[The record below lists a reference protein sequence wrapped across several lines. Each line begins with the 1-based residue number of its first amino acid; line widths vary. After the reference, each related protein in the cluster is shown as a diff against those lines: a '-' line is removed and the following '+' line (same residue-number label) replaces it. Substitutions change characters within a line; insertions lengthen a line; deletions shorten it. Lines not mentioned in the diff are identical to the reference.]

1 MIPQVSGTSVSWHSH
16 FVTMTPRVRK
26 FALTAHIT
34 FSVGWLGAVVAYLAL
49 AIAGLTSRD
58 AQMVRAAYLS
68 MELIGWF
75 VIVPFSLA
83 ALLTGLVQSL
93 GTQWGLFRH
102 YWIVVKFLLT
112 TGATIVLLRHM
123 QAVSRMSGVAA
134 EPTLSSAD
142 FHALRIQL
150 VVHAAGGLLVLLAAT
165 TLSVYKPWG
174 MTPYGRRKQHERR
187 KVSQADLLSYPDTN
201 DDASVGPDREST
213 TSTPRW
219 VYVVGIHAIGLVLLF
234 VVLHLTGGGLQGH

>member
-1 MIPQVSGTSVSWHSH
+1 
-16 FVTMTPRVRK
+16 MTPRLRK

-49 AIAGLTSRD
+49 AIAGLISHD
-58 AQMVRAAYLS
+58 VPMVRAAYLS

-75 VIVPFSLA
+75 VIVPFSFA

-102 YWIVVKFLLT
+102 YWILVKFLLT
-112 TGATIVLLRHM
+112 TAATIVLLGHM
-123 QAVSRMSGVAA
+123 EAVSRMSGVAA
-134 EPTLSSAD
+134 ETTLSSGD
-142 FHALRIQL
+142 FRALRIQL
-150 VVHAAGGLLVLLAAT
+150 VVHAAGGLLVLLAAA

-174 MTPYGRRKQHERR
+174 MTTYGRRKQHERR
-187 KVSQADLLSYPDTN
+187 KVSQADLLCYPD
-201 DDASVGPDREST
+201 SIVGPDQGST
-213 TSTPRW
+213 TSAPRW

-234 VVLHLTGGGLQGH
+234 VVLHLAGVGPRGH

>member
-1 MIPQVSGTSVSWHSH
+1 MA
-16 FVTMTPRVRK
+16 MTPRLRK
-26 FALTAHIT
+26 FALTAHIN

-49 AIAGLTSRD
+49 AIAGLTSHD

-83 ALLTGLVQSL
+83 AMLTGLVQSL

-102 YWIVVKFLLT
+102 YWILVKFLLT
-112 TGATIVLLRHM
+112 TGATIVLLGHM
-123 QAVSRMSGVAA
+123 VAVSRMSGLAA
-134 EPTLSSAD
+134 EAILSSAD

-150 VVHAAGGLLVLLAAT
+150 VVHAVGGLLVLLAAA

-174 MTPYGRRKQHERR
+174 MTSYGRRKEHQRR
-187 KVSQADLLSYPDTN
+187 MLSQTDLLSYPDS
-201 DDASVGPDREST
+201 SVRPDQGST
-213 TSTPRW
+213 TIAPRW
-219 VYVVGIHAIGLVLLF
+219 VYVVGIHALGLVLLF
-234 VVLHLTGGGLQGH
+234 AVLHLTGGDLRH

>member
-1 MIPQVSGTSVSWHSH
+1 
-16 FVTMTPRVRK
+16 MTPRLRK

-34 FSVGWLGAVVAYLAL
+34 FSVGWVGAVVAYLAL
-49 AIAGLTSRD
+49 AIAVLTSHD
-58 AQMVRAAYLS
+58 AQMVRAVYLS
-68 MELIGWF
+68 IELIGWF

-102 YWIVVKFLLT
+102 YWILVKFLLT
-112 TGATIVLLRHM
+112 TGATIVLLWHM

-134 EPTLSSAD
+134 ETTLSSAD
-142 FHALRIQL
+142 FRALRIQL

-174 MTPYGRRKQHERR
+174 MTPYGRRKQHERYR
-187 KVSQADLLSYPDTN
+187 LSKSNLISDPESI
-201 DDASVGPDREST
+201 DDASVGRDWGF
-213 TSTPRW
+213 TSKPRW
-219 VYVVGIHAIGLVLLF
+219 VYVVGVH
-234 VVLHLTGGGLQGH
+234 

>member
-1 MIPQVSGTSVSWHSH
+1 
-16 FVTMTPRVRK
+16 MTPRQHK
-26 FALTAHIT
+26 FALTAHIA

-58 AQMVRAAYLS
+58 VSMVRAAYLS

-75 VIVPFSLA
+75 VVVPFSLA

-102 YWIVVKFLLT
+102 YWILVKFLLT

-134 EPTLSSAD
+134 EAALSSAD
-142 FHALRIQL
+142 FRALQIQL

-174 MTPYGRRKQHERR
+174 MTPYGRRKQQEWR
-187 KVSQADLLSYPDTN
+187 KVSQPDLLSYPDS
-201 DDASVGPDREST
+201 SVRPDQGSI
-213 TSTPRW
+213 TSLPRW

-234 VVLHLTGGGLQGH
+234 VVLHLTGGGLRGH

>member
-1 MIPQVSGTSVSWHSH
+1 M
-16 FVTMTPRVRK
+16 TMTPCLRK
-26 FALTAHIT
+26 LALTAHIT

-49 AIAGLTSRD
+49 AVAGLTSHD
-58 AQMVRAAYLS
+58 AQTVRAAYLS

-75 VIVPFSLA
+75 VIVSFSLA

-102 YWIVVKFLLT
+102 YWVLVKFLLT
-112 TGATIVLLRHM
+112 TAATIVLLRHM

-134 EPTLSSAD
+134 ETILSSAD
-142 FHALRIQL
+142 FRALRIQL
-150 VVHAAGGLLVLLAAT
+150 VVHAGGGLLVLLAAT

-174 MTPYGRRKQHERR
+174 MTEYGRR
-187 KVSQADLLSYPDTN
+187 KVSQVELPSHCDSSN
-201 DDASVGPDREST
+201 DASVVPDRAST

-219 VYVVGIHAIGLVLLF
+219 VYVVGIHAIGLLLLL
-234 VVLHLTGGGLQGH
+234 VILHLTGGGLRGN